1 LQQAVPGRETEY
13 RAGTK
18 GGSSLQLNGI
28 TKEHL
33 NEMLTFAVL
42 ISDIRLKKT
51 KTDKIYA
58 DLTVQD
64 ASKIMEVKCWDYEK
78 YQQVFEGIDA
88 GDPVEIK
95 GVIGEYNGQ
104 LQLTIKEV
112 RKLPMGEINVRDL
125 IPTST
130 WDYEVMEKGLRVFYE
145 KIETPEFRQLLD
157 ELIFSEAYYEKFM
170 TYPAAKKVHHN
181 FYHGILQHTLEVLK
195 YSFTVATTKKLTQLQ
210 TDRLIVMAFLHDW
223 AKIKEYAPLPKNDLT
238 DEGIMLGHIFM
249 GSHEVLNVINGI
261 DGFKEEDKL
270 IILNGLLGHHG
281 ALEYGSPVLP
291 KTIEAQILHQSDKM
305 SGDTESILS
314 FIEENRDEESFT
326 PKLWNMGTGYYKK

>member
-1 LQQAVPGRETEY
+1 MQLKEL
-13 RAGTK
+13 TK
-18 GGSSLQLNGI
+18 D
-28 TKEHL
+28 HL
-33 NEMLTFAVL
+33 NEVLGFVVL
-42 ISDIRLKKT
+42 ISDIRVKKT
-51 KTDKIYA
+51 KTDKTYA

-78 YQQVFEGIDA
+78 YQQIFEEIEA
-88 GDPVEIK
+88 NDPVEIK
-95 GVIGEYNGQ
+95 GAVGEYGGQ
-104 LQLTIKEV
+104 IQLTVKEV
-112 RKLPMGEINVRDL
+112 RKLPKGEAKVQNL

-130 WDYEVMEKGLRVFYE
+130 WDYEAMEKGLRVFYE
-145 KIETPEFRQLLD
+145 KIETREFQQLLD
-157 ELIFSEAYYEKFM
+157 ELIFSDTYYEKFM

-195 YSFTVATTKKLTQLQ
+195 YSFTVATTKKLTQRQ
-210 TDRLIVMAFLHDW
+210 IDRLIVMAFLHDW

-238 DEGIMLGHIFM
+238 DEGIMLGHIFL
-249 GSHEVLNVINGI
+249 GTHEVLNVMERIE
-261 DGFKEEDKL
+261 GFKEEDKL

-314 FIEENRDEESFT
+314 FMEENRDGESFT

>member
-1 LQQAVPGRETEY
+1 MQLKEL
-13 RAGTK
+13 TK
-18 GGSSLQLNGI
+18 D
-28 TKEHL
+28 HL
-33 NEMLTFAVL
+33 NEVLGFVVL
-42 ISDIRLKKT
+42 ISDIRVKKT
-51 KTDKIYA
+51 KTDKTYA

-78 YQQVFEGIDA
+78 YQQIFEEIEA
-88 GDPVEIK
+88 NDPVEIK
-95 GVIGEYNGQ
+95 GVVGEYGGQ
-104 LQLTIKEV
+104 IQFTVKEV
-112 RKLPMGEINVRDL
+112 RKLPKGEAKVQNL

-130 WDYEVMEKGLRVFYE
+130 WDYEAMEKGLRVFYE
-145 KIETPEFRQLLD
+145 KIETREFQQLLD
-157 ELIFSEAYYEKFM
+157 EMIFSDKYYEQFM

-195 YSFTVATTKKLTQLQ
+195 YSFTVATTKKLTQRQ
-210 TDRLIVMAFLHDW
+210 IDRLMVMAFLHDW

-238 DEGIMLGHIFM
+238 DEGIMLGHIFL
-249 GSHEVLNVINGI
+249 GTHEVLNVMERIE
-261 DGFKEEDKL
+261 GFKEEDKL

-281 ALEYGSPVLP
+281 ALEWGSPVLP

-314 FIEENRDEESFT
+314 FMDENQDGESFT